1 MNLTLAS
8 SGAFGFSFRGFG
20 TDEQQRSRSQRIFVM
35 NKMALGYQEL
45 LIILAIV
52 VVLFGASRLPQLAK
66 ALGQSKRAFRE
77 GQEEAEEEARQE
89 KARQANIAPQ
99 QSLLSDVNDEQLF
112 EEARRRAASLRSA
125 EASSQ
130 KKD

>member
-1 MNLTLAS
+1 
-8 SGAFGFSFRGFG
+8 
-20 TDEQQRSRSQRIFVM
+20 M

-77 GQEEAEEEARQE
+77 GQDEAEEEARLEKARQE
-89 KARQANIAPQ
+89 KARQANVVSQ
-99 QSLLSDVNDEQLF
+99 QPLLADVNDEQLF

-125 EASSQ
+125 EANNQ

>member
-1 MNLTLAS
+1 
-8 SGAFGFSFRGFG
+8 
-20 TDEQQRSRSQRIFVM
+20 M

-77 GQEEAEEEARQE
+77 GQDEAEEEARLEKLKQD
-89 KARQANIAPQ
+89 KARQMNASAQ
-99 QSLLSDVNDEQLF
+99 QSQLTDVDDEQLF
-112 EEARRRAASLRSA
+112 EEARRRATRLRAA
-125 EASSQ
+125 ETSNQ
-130 KKD
+130 GKD